1 MGGADV
7 VPGVS
12 GGTIAFIT
20 GIYQELLDSI
30 SSINTTSIALLIK
43 GKPKDFWKAVNGSFF
58 LFLLT
63 GIALSII
70 TLANVL
76 SEIVNSPEE
85 TKEKIL
91 LWSFFMGLII
101 ASSIY
106 MGKQIKH
113 WNTGSM
119 IGVIAGT
126 VIAYTITIVSPST
139 GMDAYW

>member
-30 SSINTTSIALLIK
+30 SSINTTSIALLVK
-43 GKPKDFWKAVNGSFF
+43 GKPKAFWKAVNGSFF

-63 GIALSII
+63 GIAVSII

-76 SEIVNSPEE
+76 SEIVNSKFQFYAYIVNP
-85 TKEKIL
+85 I
-91 LWSFFMGLII
+91 
-101 ASSIY
+101 SI
-106 MGKQIKH
+106 
-113 WNTGSM
+113 
-119 IGVIAGT
+119 
-126 VIAYTITIVSPST
+126 
-139 GMDAYW
+139 